1 MVEIVFRNDKIQG
14 KILCGL
20 VHFLP
25 YGVDILVGNDLNEIM
40 PLAVSVVTRA
50 GTDTTNIQTVVRREI
65 TGVKSARVDYDDCDD
80 VSVDNGDV
88 DVDGL
93 IDWNDLGDTTDIVGT
108 NRSASVD
115 QTEDLAPDLS
125 NMFTDD
131 LSPYCT

>member
-93 IDWNDLGDTTDIVGT
+93 IDWDDLGDTTDIVGT

>member
-1 MVEIVFRNDKIQG
+1 
-14 KILCGL
+14 
-20 VHFLP
+20 
-25 YGVDILVGNDLNEIM
+25 M

>member
-20 VHFLP
+20 VHSLP